1 MSIIADLKTEVEAI
15 GKELVSSGVL
25 TKDEQAKVILW
36 TAELGL
42 ACAQQEVEKVN
53 NYKSALNAMLG
64 VAELRAANAA
74 EAAAVRLARKGLEI
88 LVSLA
93 VSAII

>member
-1 MSIIADLKTEVEAI
+1 MSVIADLKTEVEAI
-15 GKELVSSGVL
+15 GKELVASGVL
-25 TKDEQAKVILW
+25 TKDEQVKVLEW
-36 TAELGL
+36 TAGLGL
-42 ACAQQEVEKVN
+42 ACATQDVAKVN

-64 VAELRAANAA
+64 VAELRAAHAA